1 MVSEREKMVSGQLYH
16 PGDPEL
22 AAARTR
28 AQGLM
33 RAYNQTIVGED
44 ARGPILAALLGS
56 HGAAPALRAPFYVDY
71 GFNIH
76 LGDQVF
82 ANFGCCFLDVCEIRV
97 GHRAAIGPYVQLLT
111 ADHPRES
118 ETRGQML
125 ENGAPIT
132 IGEDVWIG
140 GGAIVLPGV
149 TVGDGAIIGA
159 GAVVTRDV
167 PAGATVKGNPAR

>member
-1 MVSEREKMVSGQLYH
+1 MVAGALYH

-22 AAARTR
+22 SAARTR
-28 AQGLM
+28 AQSLL

-44 ARGPILAALLGS
+44 ARGPLLAALLGS
-56 HGAAPALRAPFYVDY
+56 YGAAPALRAPFYVDY
-71 GFNIH
+71 GFNLHI
-76 LGDQVF
+76 GDHVF
-82 ANFGCCFLDVCEIRV
+82 ANYGCYFLDVCEIRI

-111 ADHPRES
+111 ADHPRDAPS
-118 ETRGQML
+118 RAKML

-132 IGEDVWIG
+132 IGDDVWIG

-167 PAGATVKGNPAR
+167 PAHTTVKGNPAR